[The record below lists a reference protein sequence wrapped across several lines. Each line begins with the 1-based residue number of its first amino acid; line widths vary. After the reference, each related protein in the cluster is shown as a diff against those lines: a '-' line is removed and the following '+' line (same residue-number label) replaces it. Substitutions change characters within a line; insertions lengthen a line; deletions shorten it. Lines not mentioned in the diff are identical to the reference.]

1 MIKKEQKILDAALK
15 LFVEFGFHG
24 TPTSKIAQE
33 AGVAN
38 GTLFHY
44 YKTKDDLILALYTNI
59 KHRLGTFMYAN
70 TGKEKTFKETF
81 MKIHENTLS
90 WALANQPEFYFL
102 QQFNTSPFLVMI
114 SPEEIK
120 KQAQPHL
127 ELIQHGLKIK
137 ALHPLSPEL
146 IYNLINSHIFGTYQY
161 LSNHTIKGAKQK
173 KIIHDSGELLWKMI
187 RH

>member
-1 MIKKEQKILDAALK
+1 MIEKEQKILEAALK

-44 YKTKDDLILALYTNI
+44 YKTKDELILALYADI
-59 KHRLGTFMYAN
+59 KNRLGAFMYSN
-70 TGKEKTFKETF
+70 TGKEKTFRETF

-90 WALANQPEFYFL
+90 WALANQAEFYFL

-120 KQAQPHL
+120 KQAKPHL
-127 ELIQHGLKIK
+127 EMIQHGLKIK
-137 ALHPLSPEL
+137 ALQNLSPDL
-146 IYNLINSHIFGTYQY
+146 IYTMINSHIYGTYQY
-161 LSNHTIKGAKQK
+161 LSSKHIKGTKQK

-187 RH
+187 RY

>member
-1 MIKKEQKILDAALK
+1 MIEKEQNILKAALK

-44 YKTKDDLILALYTNI
+44 YKTKDDLILALYTDI
-59 KHRLGTFMYAN
+59 KKRLGAFMYAN
-70 TGKEKTFKETF
+70 TGKEKSFKETF
-81 MKIHENTLS
+81 TKIHENTLS

-137 ALHPLSPEL
+137 ALQALSADL
-146 IYNLINSHIFGTYQY
+146 IYNMINSHIYGTYQY
-161 LSNHTIKGAKQK
+161 LSGNQIKGAKQK
-173 KIIHDSGELLWKMI
+173 KIIHESGELLWKMI
-187 RH
+187 KH